1 MGQITKQPPSWQ
13 KIPWP
18 RSGQGKRCYRV
29 FVQKCLA
36 AMTLPE
42 LQAVCRHYGRDA
54 ENVAETMGLL
64 PAQIIAG
71 PLQSEG
77 IPARAWQESLGA
89 VHGLTIGP
97 LGTGYVSV
105 PQEYAAQARAILD
118 EEETGYLDETY
129 PDSP

>member
-1 MGQITKQPPSWQ
+1 MSSTTFPLQPESLPHDEGDAVNRRHKSETTPGTQ
-13 KIPWP
+13 ATETTP
-18 RSGQGKRCYRV
+18 GGKES
-29 FVQKCLA
+29 VQW
-36 AMTLPE
+36 
-42 LQAVCRHYGRDA
+42 

-71 PLQSEG
+71 RLQSEG